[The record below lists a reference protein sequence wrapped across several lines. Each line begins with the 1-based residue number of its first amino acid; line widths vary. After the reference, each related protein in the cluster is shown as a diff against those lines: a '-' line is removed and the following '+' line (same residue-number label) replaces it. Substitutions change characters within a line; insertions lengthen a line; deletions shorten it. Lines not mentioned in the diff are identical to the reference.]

1 MAFEQAELRGAV
13 LTTKATISKGR
24 CSLTLALEAP
34 LTIEAAAA
42 LGCKEKLFT
51 SDGEVRPDLF
61 SSASFYLPVEA
72 VAIHLELDGIAKREV
87 EAPEA
92 EPGPVTIEVSPEE
105 IRLRV
110 TLILRGAAHRQL
122 AVLGFA
128 MEVGNAPLVCRI
140 SVREYRTAQNDLE
153 EAEDESQESVGV

>member
-13 LTTKATISKGR
+13 MTAKATISKGR
-24 CSLTLALEAP
+24 CTLTLALDAP
-34 LTIEAAAA
+34 LAIEAAAA

-72 VAIHLELDGIAKREV
+72 VAVHLELDGIAKREV

-92 EPGPVTIEVSPEE
+92 EPSPITIEVSPEE
-105 IRLRV
+105 IRVKV
-110 TLILRGAAHRQL
+110 TLILRGAARRQL

-128 MEVGNAPLVCRI
+128 MEVGNAPLICRI
-140 SVREYRTAQNDLE
+140 SAKEYRAAQNDFQARE
-153 EAEDESQESVGV
+153 E